1 MIPKVLVI
9 SSYSGK
15 QLSKNPE
22 AEMVIRLKKSGVNI
36 DVMTE
41 SDNRYVKK
49 FREVGIKVHDY
60 RPQKRISF
68 GDVRYIRDVIRQRGY
83 NIVHVFNNRAVRN
96 AVQATKGLKVKLVTY
111 RGFAGHVHWYK
122 PTSYLGH
129 LNPGVDKIT
138 CVSNGVKEQVQRQL
152 FSKKQKAVTIYKG
165 HDPEWYEAVQPRSKE
180 DLGFSSDQFVVG
192 IVANSRPMKGIPF
205 LLKAMKYLEE
215 YPDIHLALVGKNMDT
230 TKHQQIVRH
239 LPFPQN
245 VHMLGFEKDVIS
257 LYPAFDVSVL
267 SSVKGEGLSKVIIES
282 MMMERPVVAT
292 NISGN
297 DELVLH
303 NQTGLLVPPKS
314 PKDIAHAITELKNN
328 PEKAD
333 RLANNGKE
341 HIRNNFHIDRTVKE
355 MKALYKELAK

>member
-1 MIPKVLVI
+1 MNPKVLVI

-22 AEMVIRLKKSGVNI
+22 AEMIIRLKKSGVNI

-41 SDNRYVKK
+41 WDSRYAKK
-49 FREVGIKVHDY
+49 FREVGIKIHDF
-60 RPQKRISF
+60 RPQKRIAF
-68 GDVRYIRDVIRQRGY
+68 GDIRYIRDVIRQRGY
-83 NIVHVFNNRAVRN
+83 NVVHVFNNKAVRN
-96 AVQATKGLKVKLVTY
+96 AVQATKGLKARLVTY

-152 FSKKQKAVTIYKG
+152 FSNTQKAVTIYKG
-165 HDPEWYEAVQPRSKE
+165 HDPEWYEAVQPRTKE
-180 DLGFSSDQFVVG
+180 SAGFNKNQFVVG

-205 LLKAMKYLEE
+205 LLKSMKYLEE
-215 YPDIHLALVGKNMDT
+215 YPDIHLALVGKNMNIK
-230 TKHQQIVRH
+230 KHNKIIRD
-239 LPFPQN
+239 LPYPGN
-245 VHMLGFEKDVIS
+245 IHMLGFEKDVIS
-257 LYPAFDVSVL
+257 LYPVFDVSVL

-282 MMMERPVVAT
+282 MMMERPVIAT

-303 NQTGLLVPPKS
+303 NKTGLLVPPKS
-314 PKDIAHAITELKNN
+314 PEAIARAIIELKNN
-328 PEKAD
+328 SQKAD
-333 RLANNGKE
+333 RLAKNGKA
-341 HIRNNFHIDRTVKE
+341 HICSNFHIDRTVTE
-355 MKALYKELAK
+355 MKTLYKELLK